1 MPYNPPPES
10 AAELLYQDGWLLAFV
25 KASGLLS
32 VPGREAHLKDCAEHR
47 AKKIDRNAR
56 IVHRLDM
63 DTSGLLLFGK
73 GAEAHRRLSRM
84 FADREVEKR
93 YIARVLG
100 EVSEETG
107 EITLPL
113 AADWPNRPLQKVDE
127 ENGKPARTRWER
139 IAVTD
144 GTSLL
149 ALYPETG
156 RTHQLRLHLAAIGHP
171 ILGDRFY
178 GTEAARAAAS
188 RLQLHA
194 ERLSFA
200 HPETGEPITL
210 TAASPF

>member
-1 MPYNPPPES
+1 MPYHPPPES

-32 VPGREAHLKDCAEHR
+32 VPGREAHLTDCAEAR

-127 ENGKPARTRWER
+127 ELGKPARTRWER
-139 IAVTD
+139 LKVTD

-178 GTEAARAAAS
+178 GNEAAITAAS

-194 ERLSFA
+194 ERLSFS